1 MKGRDGDRRPR
12 PVRRRGNVRAL
23 AWPALALAVSG
34 SFVIAASSQGGPATK
49 ATGEINSAAAGT
61 SPRGVAPA
69 SAGRW
74 TVYPGD
80 TLRSLAKGIH
90 PRNRA
95 RQAQYI
101 AAVRS
106 LNPDVANLAEDAP
119 MPVALQLVLP
129 DLKALSGL
137 APNVISFPA
146 STSPPH
152 ASLPPVP
159 SAPPPSPAPAVRAP
173 GEPTAEAARPAAPAA
188 VPGQWTVR
196 AGDTMRKLASAIYP
210 RSRARQDLYIAEL
223 RALNAS
229 LATIGDDVPLEEN
242 AQLGMPDLKKLSAL
256 PVTAAT
262 PSAKPEKRAAR
273 TPAPL
278 KLPPAKPAP
287 PREETP
293 KAAGGS
299 ATPKPER
306 PAPTTAPV
314 SKTPADA
321 GFRLKLSG
329 ADIDLT
335 RSRNVSENDRRA
347 LREKQLLLDAD
358 DRQAALLSLRNTVR
372 QLEARVSELQ
382 LKLAS
387 ATSAPA
393 TGKPAAPVAPP
404 AQTAPVPRAEVAP
417 PPPVAS
423 PAGTPA
429 IAPAAAP
436 APTPATPPAAASAPV
451 ASPTDSA
458 APAAAPVPTV
468 KSPAPTQTQ
477 TPDKVANADSDW
489 ISMLG
494 STPVLAGI
502 AAVAV
507 ALVGLLFWS
516 RRRPTPSRKGNGL
529 ASPSFDKPADHA
541 QHEETAA
548 LRAEP
553 DLRRAAVREPSP
565 VRKPDAAPVH
575 QAPAFA
581 APAPVRD
588 STDQQSFDVTLKL
601 DSPLNVD
608 DSPARFDLDVSPATQ
623 VDFPVGLDD
632 KPGEDRVRR
641 LQYMYERYPE
651 LMTHTVSIDD
661 ADSVIN
667 AARLYYEEDHR
678 DKACELLTFGVE
690 ERPQETRFW
699 LAQFEIFRLENMV
712 AEFVELASKFH
723 VLFGN
728 SPAWPKVRHIGHEL
742 DPTNTLFAAA
752 GRDALAG
759 EMHFDPVAENW
770 LNAPMDFTSDAL
782 TSDLRLALFDDHGV
796 DRPDFESIT
805 ARLAA
810 GAIPAR

>member
-1 MKGRDGDRRPR
+1 MEGRDGARRPR
-12 PVRRRGNVRAL
+12 PVRRRGSVRAL
-23 AWPALALAVSG
+23 AWPALALAISG
-34 SFVIAASSQGGPATK
+34 TFVVAASSQAGPGAK
-49 ATGEINSAAAGT
+49 AAGDNQSTAAGT
-61 SPRGVAPA
+61 KPRGIAPA

-74 TVYPGD
+74 TVYTGD

-106 LNPDVANLAEDAP
+106 LNPEVAGLAEDAP

-137 APNVISFPA
+137 APNVISFPLSA
-146 STSPPH
+146 SSSP
-152 ASLPPVP
+152 ATQP
-159 SAPPPSPAPAVRAP
+159 SIEAAPPPLPAPVVRLASEAAAVR
-173 GEPTAEAARPAAPAA
+173 PTAPPA
-188 VPGQWTVR
+188 VPGEWTVR
-196 AGDTMRKLASAIYP
+196 AGDTMRKLAQAIYP
-210 RSRARQDLYIAEL
+210 RNRARQDLYITEL

-229 LATIGDDVPLEEN
+229 LANVGDDVPLEVN

-256 PVTAAT
+256 PVPGAA
-262 PSAKPEKRAAR
+262 PSAKPETRAAR
-273 TPAPL
+273 PSSPSKVPA
-278 KLPPAKPAP
+278 AKPVL
-287 PREETP
+287 PREETRKP
-293 KAAGGS
+293 AAIT
-299 ATPKPER
+299 AVPKPEKHS
-306 PAPTTAPV
+306 PATAPV
-314 SKTPADA
+314 AKAPAEA

-329 ADIDLT
+329 AEIDLS
-335 RSRNVSENDRRA
+335 RSRNVSEADRRA
-347 LREKQLLLDAD
+347 MREKQLLLDAD
-358 DRQAALLSLRNTVR
+358 DRQAALLSLRNTIR
-372 QLEARVSELQ
+372 QLEARINELQ
-382 LKLAS
+382 LKAS
-387 ATSAPA
+387 S
-393 TGKPAAPVAPP
+393 GISPP
-404 AQTAPVPRAEVAP
+404 TTAK
-417 PPPVAS
+417 
-423 PAGTPA
+423 
-429 IAPAAAP
+429 AAAP
-436 APTPATPPAAASAPV
+436 AAVPAHSAPAPRAEITSPPPAPAPAGAAAGAITGALAGAGASASASAPV
-451 ASPTDSA
+451 VAPASPA
-458 APAAAPVPTV
+458 APAAAPKAAVN
-468 KSPAPTQTQ
+468 APTPAAME
-477 TPDKVANADSDW
+477 TPGKGMNADSDW
-489 ISMLG
+489 LGMIG

-502 AAVAV
+502 AAVTV

-516 RRRPTPSRKGNGL
+516 RRRKPAHQAGGGL
-529 ASPSFDKPADHA
+529 ASKSSDLAADHSPE
-541 QHEETAA
+541 QEIAA
-548 LRAEP
+548 LQAKR
-553 DLRRAAVREPSP
+553 DLRRATAGEPSP
-565 VRKPDAAPVH
+565 LRNDDATPIQREPAIAKPALTQGD
-575 QAPAFA
+575 
-581 APAPVRD
+581 
-588 STDQQSFDVTLKL
+588 TDQQSFDVTLKL
-601 DSPLNVD
+601 DSPVNVD

-712 AEFVELASKFH
+712 AEFVELASKFY

-728 SPAWPKVRHIGHEL
+728 GPAWPKVRHIGHEL
-742 DPTNTLFAAA
+742 DPGNTLFAAA

>member
-1 MKGRDGDRRPR
+1 MEGRDGARRPR
-12 PVRRRGNVRAL
+12 PVRRRGSVRAL
-23 AWPALALAVSG
+23 AWPALALAISG
-34 SFVIAASSQGGPATK
+34 TFVVAASSQAEPGAK
-49 ATGEINSAAAGT
+49 AAGDNQSTAAGT
-61 SPRGVAPA
+61 NPRGIAPA

-74 TVYPGD
+74 TVYAGD

-106 LNPDVANLAEDAP
+106 LNPDVASLPEDAP

-129 DLKALSGL
+129 DLKALSGF

-146 STSPPH
+146 PAAP
-152 ASLPPVP
+152 LPANQP
-159 SAPPPSPAPAVRAP
+159 SIQAAPQPLPAPVARVASEVP
-173 GEPTAEAARPAAPAA
+173 AEAARPAGPVA

-196 AGDTMRKLASAIYP
+196 AGDTMRKLAQAIYP
-210 RSRARQDLYIAEL
+210 RSRARQDLYITEL

-229 LATIGDDVPLEEN
+229 LAGVGDDVPLEEN

-256 PVTAAT
+256 PVPGAA
-262 PSAKPEKRAAR
+262 PSAKPETRTAR
-273 TPAPL
+273 PTSPTKATA
-278 KLPPAKPAP
+278 AKPVL
-287 PREETP
+287 PREETRKPAAITAMPQPEKRPPASAPVP
-293 KAAGGS
+293 KA
-299 ATPKPER
+299 
-306 PAPTTAPV
+306 PAE
-314 SKTPADA
+314 A

-329 ADIDLT
+329 AEIDLS
-335 RSRNVSENDRRA
+335 RSRNVSEADRRA
-347 LREKQLLLDAD
+347 MREKQLLLDAD
-358 DRQAALLSLRNTVR
+358 DRQAALLSLRNTIR
-372 QLEARVSELQ
+372 QLEARINELQ
-382 LKLAS
+382 LKAS
-387 ATSAPA
+387 SGISPPAAAKAAAPA
-393 TGKPAAPVAPP
+393 AVP
-404 AQTAPVPRAEVAP
+404 AQAAPVPRAEVTSP
-417 PPPVAS
+417 P
-423 PAGTPA
+423 
-429 IAPAAAP
+429 PAAAP
-436 APTPATPPAAASAPV
+436 ARAPVAAPAPAPASAAASASASAPV
-451 ASPTDSA
+451 VAPASPA
-458 APAAAPVPTV
+458 APIAGV
-468 KSPAPTQTQ
+468 KVSTPAPTEN
-477 TPDKVANADSDW
+477 PGKGMNADSDW
-489 ISMLG
+489 VAMLG

-502 AAVAV
+502 AAVTV

-516 RRRPTPSRKGNGL
+516 RRRKPSYQAGNVL
-529 ASPSFDKPADHA
+529 ASTSSDQAADHSP
-541 QHEETAA
+541 EEEIAA
-548 LRAEP
+548 LQAKR
-553 DLRRAAVREPSP
+553 DLRRAVAREPSP
-565 VRKPDAAPVH
+565 QRNDDAAPA
-575 QAPAFA
+575 QREPAIA
-581 APAPVRD
+581 KPALAQGD
-588 STDQQSFDVTLKL
+588 TDQQSFDVTLKL
-601 DSPLNVD
+601 DSPVNVD

-667 AARLYYEEDHR
+667 AARLYYEEDHL

-712 AEFVELASKFH
+712 AEFAELASKFY

-770 LNAPMDFTSDAL
+770 LNAPMDFTSEAL

-810 GAIPAR
+810 GATPAR